1 MPSKKNKKSKATQ
14 KPAQTANKDQYHHF
28 IPRFILRR
36 FQERP
41 AKSKRERRELFRQN
55 GVQAEYVHYW
65 DAVNDILDLRPIG
78 QVYGLQNLYRDC
90 RNTENVNVVEDKLSV
105 LESNAA
111 NIIEELHKALPTNR
125 FSTKRRPLEDLRK
138 FLFIMYYRLSVVK
151 DTYFDE
157 NHPENAWSKSW
168 IEEYKQTHGFQSS
181 AETWV
186 HILGYFLDN
195 SHLQL
200 MEHGEKILRK
210 DVLDDIRKF
219 RTNQVPPDI
228 EHFPALA
235 YQSNCGKYYTCIW
248 QAAVGEEFVLTN
260 TSFGLWEGL
269 IMNEPSIHRIYVIS
283 PRIVIV
289 FRSNELR
296 HAIQL
301 QAPISSS
308 LVGIE
313 QDRAE
318 VTYHT
323 TEHWMSGGV
332 DQRGSKEADEDVFTF
347 SIKKLTAFETM
358 EVNAVLLEN
367 VPEDGSITF
376 ASKACMLRTA
386 RTFCT
391 LPQHFKC
398 NPMISR
404 LVKNLENNTTPDK
417 SCDTNPLELVH
428 FELFELLLGISTG
441 NKTFT
446 SEYDRARKI
455 IDIVLGQ
462 THVSTDFMYEIYN
475 RAIIT
480 AAYFLEDCGGEPLPS
495 RGSWAETL
503 PLDRS
508 TPPFSLFK
516 TMQIHGFGHRPAGNV
531 LDIVRD
537 EAVALLF
544 LKVVSVN
551 PEGWYK
557 LTRGRLLTTK

>member
-1 MPSKKNKKSKATQ
+1 MYKGADVYT
-14 KPAQTANKDQYHHF
+14 
-28 IPRFILRR
+28 LR
-36 FQERP
+36 
-41 AKSKRERRELFRQN
+41 SKRERRELFRQN

-323 TEHWMSGGV
+323 TEH
-332 DQRGSKEADEDVFTF
+332 
-347 SIKKLTAFETM
+347 
-358 EVNAVLLEN
+358 
-367 VPEDGSITF
+367 
-376 ASKACMLRTA
+376 
-386 RTFCT
+386 
-391 LPQHFKC
+391 
-398 NPMISR
+398 
-404 LVKNLENNTTPDK
+404 
-417 SCDTNPLELVH
+417 
-428 FELFELLLGISTG
+428 
-441 NKTFT
+441 
-446 SEYDRARKI
+446 
-455 IDIVLGQ
+455 
-462 THVSTDFMYEIYN
+462 
-475 RAIIT
+475 
-480 AAYFLEDCGGEPLPS
+480 
-495 RGSWAETL
+495 
-503 PLDRS
+503 
-508 TPPFSLFK
+508 
-516 TMQIHGFGHRPAGNV
+516 
-531 LDIVRD
+531 
-537 EAVALLF
+537 
-544 LKVVSVN
+544 
-551 PEGWYK
+551 
-557 LTRGRLLTTK
+557 